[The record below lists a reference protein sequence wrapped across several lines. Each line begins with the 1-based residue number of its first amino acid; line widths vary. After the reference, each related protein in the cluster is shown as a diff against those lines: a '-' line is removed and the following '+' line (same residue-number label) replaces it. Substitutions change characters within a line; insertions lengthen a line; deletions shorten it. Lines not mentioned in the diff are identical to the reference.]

1 MCVVQ
6 GAPGPPPCR
15 WLAPS
20 PLLRT
25 SLAFLAP
32 PPPPGIGASPRTA
45 RGEVTGCPPGPA
57 CPIRKPRLS
66 SPAEVLTEAPGTML
80 RGRRRVHVFARLLT

>member
-1 MCVVQ
+1 MW
-6 GAPGPPPCR
+6 GRRGPRGPPYR

-25 SLAFLAP
+25 NPAFLAP
-32 PPPPGIGASPRTA
+32 PPPAGSGRSPWTT
-45 RGEVTGCPPGPA
+45 RGEVTGCLPGPA

-66 SPAEVLTEAPGTML
+66 SLAEVLTEARGTML
-80 RGRRRVHVFARLLT
+80 RGRGRVQVFARLLT